1 MVGYGNNKGIVPI
14 SCEEIFRRIAND
26 DGGNSYEARIGR
38 WLVVRYRWLVVRYL
52 PHWEV
57 VTCCEVLVSA
67 IEIYN
72 EAVQDT
78 LERALHCNYCKLW
91 RHREGCKIVNTV
103 NTCGMIFTISAKKG
117 FLFKEF

>member
-1 MVGYGNNKGIVPI
+1 M
-14 SCEEIFRRIAND
+14 
-26 DGGNSYEARIGR
+26 
-38 WLVVRYRWLVVRYL
+38 VVRYL

-57 VTCCEVLVSA
+57 VTCCEVLVSE